1 MFTLFFF
8 KNCNHRNVFI
18 FVFMYVL
25 DAQSFLDKVFFESD
39 SRPWRQSTHGQQI
52 HLLGDDQEEQL
63 KALTKITRETFISG
77 GDGRLFTS
85 IFLVCS
91 IKKKKKTFGIYL
103 LDFGLLQKITL

>member
-1 MFTLFFF
+1 
-8 KNCNHRNVFI
+8 
-18 FVFMYVL
+18 MYVL

-91 IKKKKKTFGIYL
+91 IKNKKKNLWDLFVGFWFIAENNFVIFTKVQLKSACEDGVVSR
-103 LDFGLLQKITL
+103 